1 MYDRLEFYYQP
12 VVAGFLNL
20 RLATCLHF
28 TGNGFEGWQQKLCLV
43 VNLDNFRIRNR
54 S

>member
-12 VVAGFLNL
+12 VVACFLSL
-20 RLATCLHF
+20 LLATCLHF
-28 TGNGFEGWQQKLCLV
+28 TGNGFEGWQQNLCLV